1 MINFSRMVLGAST
14 VTSIFLETTLN
25 SKIFISAIILQTW
38 LLLEWIASK
47 TNQKIPYDV
56 VLHDVLPFLAQI
68 IVFYKTLILN

>member
-38 LLLEWIASK
+38 LLLEWIALK

-68 IVFYKTLILN
+68 IVFYKTVILN